1 MNVDTELNDFLM
13 LLSRGMGIRKL
24 YFAEHNKV
32 LDVSSNIVKSLKAY
46 FQASQEDELF
56 VGIIEGTLVYNGRRL
71 TGPSVVGHQ
80 LVQLADRL
88 GCGGFTF
95 QRTVSVQEIVRLL
108 DLNVDL
114 PQMVKS
120 LTEARQLLLSRGISN
135 ITVAYRYMQSSEMIP
150 KDRKFTWMG
159 KDADVALKSPAR
171 LFQALFDVVESAHD
185 NASLGRTI
193 DIESAKSVGEY
204 LLQYTRSNF
213 SDIMQ
218 HIHYPNF
225 DTYTVGH
232 SVRVASLAVY
242 IGITLELADST
253 LLDLGTAALLH
264 DVGKSKIPEEILFKP
279 ARLTDV
285 EFSVIK
291 RHSAL
296 GAEILLGHSNT
307 TAMDIAAAWGH
318 HIHYNGKGYPELP
331 SWMPRHS
338 LTALM
343 QICDVFEALTAI
355 RPYKAPLSPH
365 EAYSIM
371 LADKKGTYH
380 PALLAHFIAA
390 VGLYPPGNV
399 VTLSDGRKGVV
410 VSVGKQIAR
419 PEIEI
424 AVSGESGGNKVLSGN
439 RLDLGSP
446 ENQGLFITGLNP
458 EH

>member
-1 MNVDTELNDFLM
+1 MKVDSELNDFLI

-24 YFAEHNKV
+24 YFAKHNKV
-32 LDVSSNIVKSLKAY
+32 REVVSNIIKSLNAY
-46 FQASQEDELF
+46 FQASQEEELF
-56 VGIIEGTLVYNGRRL
+56 VGIIEGTLIYNGRRL

-88 GCGGFTF
+88 SCGGFTF
-95 QRTVSVQEIVRLL
+95 LRTVSVQDIARLL
-108 DLNVDL
+108 DLNVEL
-114 PQMVKS
+114 SQPVGS
-120 LTEARQLLLSRGISN
+120 LTEARQLLLSRGINN
-135 ITVAYRYMQSSEMIP
+135 ITVAYKYSDPSEMVP
-150 KDRKFTWMG
+150 RDRKFTWMG
-159 KDADVALKSPAR
+159 KDADLVMQSPDL
-171 LFQALFDVVESAHD
+171 LFQALFDVVESAHG
-185 NASLGRTI
+185 NALLGCNI
-193 DIESAKSVGEY
+193 DIESAKSVSEY

-242 IGITLELADST
+242 IGTTLGLDDTT

-279 ARLTDV
+279 DRLTDN
-285 EFSVIK
+285 EFAVMK
-291 RHSAL
+291 GHSPL
-296 GAEILLGHSNT
+296 GAEILLGHTNT
-307 TAMDIAAAWGH
+307 TAMDIAVAWGH

-331 SWMPRHS
+331 DWLPRHP

-355 RPYKAPLSPH
+355 RPYKPPFSPH

-371 LADKKGTYH
+371 LADKGTYH
-380 PALLAHFIAA
+380 PALLAHFIAV

-399 VTLSDGRKGVV
+399 VKLSDGRKGVV
-410 VSVGKQIAR
+410 VSAGKNLSR
-419 PEIEI
+419 PQIEI
-424 AVSGESGGNKVLSGN
+424 SVAEDSEEYKGSPGY
-439 RLDLGSP
+439 RLDLASP
-446 ENQGLFITGLNP
+446 ESQKLYITGL
-458 EH
+458 EREC

>member
-1 MNVDTELNDFLM
+1 MKVDTELNDFLI

-24 YFAEHNKV
+24 YFAKHNKV
-32 LDVSSNIVKSLKAY
+32 REVAANIVKSLNAY
-46 FQASQEDELF
+46 FRVSQEDELF
-56 VGIIEGTLVYNGRRL
+56 VGIIEGTLIYNGRRL
-71 TGPSVVGHQ
+71 SGPSVVGHQ

-88 GCGGFTF
+88 SCGGFTF
-95 QRTVSVQEIVRLL
+95 QRTVSVQDIARLL

-114 PQMVKS
+114 SKPVS
-120 LTEARQLLLSRGISN
+120 TLTEARQLLLSRGISN
-135 ITVAYRYMQSSEMIP
+135 ITVAYQYTDPSEMIP

-159 KDADVALKSPAR
+159 KDAGLVMQSPDL
-171 LFQALFDVVESAHD
+171 LFQALFDVVESAHG
-185 NASLGRTI
+185 NALLGRNI
-193 DIESAKSVGEY
+193 DIESAKSVSEY
-204 LLQYTRSNF
+204 LLHYTRSNF

-242 IGITLELADST
+242 IGTTLGLDDST

-279 ARLTDV
+279 DRLTDN
-285 EFSVIK
+285 EFAVMK
-291 RHSAL
+291 GHSPL
-296 GAEILLGHSNT
+296 GAEILLGHNNT
-307 TAMDIAAAWGH
+307 TAMDIAVAWGH
-318 HIHYNGKGYPELP
+318 HIHFNGKGYPELP
-331 SWMPRHS
+331 DWLPRHP

-355 RPYKAPLSPH
+355 RPYKPPFSPH

-371 LADKKGTYH
+371 LADKGTYH

-399 VTLSDGRKGVV
+399 VNLSDGRKGIV
-410 VSVGKQIAR
+410 VSAGKNLAR
-419 PEIEI
+419 PQIEI
-424 AVSGESGGNKVLSGN
+424 TVEEDSGQYYSVSPGN
-439 RLDLGSP
+439 RLDLASP
-446 ENQGLFITGLNP
+446 EHRQLYITGL
-458 EH
+458 EREC